1 MSVTVFTSPR
11 FADHL
16 TPPGHPER
24 VERFE
29 VMQAIASEF
38 RQGGGEVRDPRAAT
52 RQELTRVH
60 QAEYVGL
67 IAETAGRAT
76 ALDADTFT
84 SPDTFDVACLAAG
97 AAISA
102 VDFVL
107 DEPEAP
113 GPLPGSWPTDVP
125 GLLREARPTDV
136 PGRLREAGPAGTRPE
151 EKRRALAM
159 IRPPGHHAETDRA
172 MGFCF
177 FNNAAVAAAHA
188 RARGLQRVAIVD
200 YDVHHGNGT
209 QWSFYT
215 NPAVLFVSSHQFP
228 YYPGTGAATEIGR
241 HDGTGFT
248 INLPI
253 AAGGTDADYE
263 MVYARV
269 AIPAL
274 QQFRPELILI
284 SAGYDAYMD
293 DPLGGMRL
301 SSSCFGRLTSM
312 IVDVADAVCGGR
324 VVAVTEGGYN
334 LQGLAEGLRETIAA
348 LDEDVGTRPPVS
360 PPAGDTARGEVTL
373 KTVLPVLNS
382 YWQL

>member
-1 MSVTVFTSPR
+1 LGEVFRIEHRKSNIENGVMSVTVFTSPR

-38 RQGGGEVRDPRAAT
+38 RRSGGEVREPRAAT
-52 RQELTRVH
+52 REELTRVH
-60 QAEYVGL
+60 QADYVGL

-84 SPDTFDVACLAAG
+84 SPDTYDVACLAAG

-113 GPLPGSWPTDVP
+113 DAP
-125 GLLREARPTDV
+125 GLPREARPTER
-136 PGRLREAGPAGTRPE
+136 RLE

-177 FNNAAVAAAHA
+177 FNNVAVAAAHA

-253 AAGGTDADYE
+253 VAGGTDADYE

-284 SAGYDAYMD
+284 SAGYDAYRD

-312 IVDVADAVCGGR
+312 IVDVADQVCGGR

-348 LDEDVGTRPPVS
+348 LDEEVGARPTVS
-360 PPAGDTARGEVTL
+360 PPDGDTMRGEATL
-373 KTVLPVLNS
+373 KTVLPVLNP